1 MEPEKQKRVDAIALA
16 MRDLLKVIKVV
27 SLYPENNPLPQSL
40 RQTFSDQLE
49 ALIEQYGDIT
59 IQVSKEELG
68 YDGEVVFVD
77 RSQEES
83 LAGIFFE
90 SGITTFTLKSGLDGE
105 EIFKL
110 LDTIKVYVN
119 SPGRKEDLASLL
131 WEANFGRF
139 SFATVEDV
147 ALSEYEGDFKIQEI
161 ISEGSFNNGRID
173 GESAELYQSIF
184 DYSEDDSDVRR
195 NEVGTHEKPGEDYTD
210 LSPSQTGSDR
220 NAHGPGR
227 SSGGSF
233 ESTID
238 ERSPMFYAVNTGER
252 HQTKLDEGQIDSISA
267 EGAEAADAMGF
278 GSLVGSESSVPNT
291 TLILNDE
298 LKLAEEDEETIR
310 NLISKDAEFNMWES
324 TAELLKELLHQETTI
339 QDFTETVTVCEK
351 VISEFLESGHLIEA
365 AQVLRYF
372 QQLEKQI
379 SKEKPRWANR
389 LHDARITAGSRDRL
403 QMLCKGLNSSSYI
416 SAADLRRYLDI
427 FDWQALAGITELLGQ
442 IENEV
447 CRDSVCDY
455 LASRGKENLHTVA
468 RGIFDKNPEV
478 VSNSIIIIARVG
490 GDNALNYLRKVVNHE
505 NRQVRLDLVLA
516 LRDSPDDDVLELL
529 REAVKDKDEE
539 IRREAVNSIVARRG
553 QPAFDVISQ
562 ILQSEEFGTLEQEDL
577 FSILKAYSILGGD
590 QAVEFLIKSVLRVN
604 PFGVSKLAVLREGCF
619 AALTVNKSDKAEKQ
633 LHRVSGNWRP
643 DIRAQ
648 AVATIQQRRELMY
661 GAGNE

>member
-49 ALIEQYGDIT
+49 ALVEQYGDIT
-59 IQVSKEELG
+59 IQVSKKELG

-77 RSQEES
+77 RTQEES

-90 SGITTFTLKSGLDGE
+90 SGITTFTLKSELDGE

-131 WEANFGRF
+131 WEANLGRF
-139 SFATVEDV
+139 SFSTVEDV
-147 ALSEYEGDFKIQEI
+147 ALSEYEGDFKVQEI
-161 ISEGSFNNGRID
+161 ISDGSFNNGRID

-184 DYSEDDSDVRR
+184 DYSEDDSDVRQR
-195 NEVGTHEKPGEDYTD
+195 ADDIPDEPPEGDTR
-210 LSPSQTGSDR
+210 LSPSRTGSGR
-220 NAHGPGR
+220 NAHGPGKA
-227 SSGGSF
+227 SGGSF

-238 ERSPMFYAVNTGER
+238 ERSPMFSAVNTGIQ

-278 GSLVGSESSVPNT
+278 GSLVGSESAVPNT

-403 QMLCKGLNSSSYI
+403 QMLCRGLNSSSYI

-478 VSNSIIIIARVG
+478 VSNSIIIIARIG
-490 GDNALNYLRKVVNHE
+490 GDNALNYLRKIVNHE

-516 LRDSPDDDVLELL
+516 LRDSPDDEVLELL

-562 ILQSEEFGTLEQEDL
+562 ILQSEEFGSLEQEDQ
-577 FSILKAYSILGGD
+577 FSILKAFSILGGD
-590 QAVEFLIKSVLRVN
+590 QAVEFLIKSAMRVN
-604 PFGVSKLAVLREGCF
+604 PFGVSKLAELREGCF

-633 LHRVSGNWRP
+633 LHRLSGNWRP
-643 DIRAQ
+643 DIRTQ
-648 AVATIQQRRELMY
+648 AVAAIQQRRELMY
-661 GAGNE
+661 GVGNE